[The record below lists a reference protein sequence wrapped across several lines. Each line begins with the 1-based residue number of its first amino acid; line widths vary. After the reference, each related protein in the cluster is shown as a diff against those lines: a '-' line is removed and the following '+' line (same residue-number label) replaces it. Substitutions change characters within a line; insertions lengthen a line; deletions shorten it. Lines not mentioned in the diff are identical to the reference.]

1 MSVGRIGIKVEESAV
16 KKVGYLANCKPT
28 VHIDTNGD
36 ENSALL
42 MYFIG
47 DDGSWTKCTLPY
59 KPYFYLLVEEEA
71 IR

>member
-1 MSVGRIGIKVEESAV
+1 MEESAV
-16 KKVGYLANCKPT
+16 VKVGYLANCKT
-28 VHIDTNGD
+28 TTYTDTNGD
-36 ENSALL
+36 PNSALL
-42 MYFIG
+42 MFFIG